1 MLSEQQIKVPV
12 IDNGTIP
19 ECFRNEQEDP
29 GPIPSNA
36 PLFLD

>member
-19 ECFRNEQEDP
+19 ESFRNEQEDH
-29 GPIPSNA
+29 GPVPPDT
-36 PLFLD
+36 PLLLD